1 MIGKIRSVVGK
12 VGALVRGERTIS
24 GEETLKTL
32 IGRGLVVGRNLQLG
46 HGSLID
52 YNHCW
57 LIEIGDDVVTA
68 PRVHIIA
75 HDASTKR
82 YLGSTRIARVR
93 IGDRVFLGAGVIVM
107 PGVTIGDD
115 AVIGAGSVVTKDVP
129 PRVVAAGTPAKT
141 IMTLDEYL
149 ERCNASYDTRPKFD
163 ASYTV
168 LGGITPQKRDE
179 MRARLVDGEGYV
191 V

>member
-1 MIGKIRSVVGK
+1 MIDRITSIVGKI
-12 VGALVRGERTIS
+12 GAIAKGERTLS

-32 IGRGLVVGRNLQLG
+32 VDRGLVVGRNLQLG

-57 LIEIGDDVVTA
+57 LIDIGDDVVTA

-82 YLGSTRIARVR
+82 HLGSTRIARVR

-107 PGVTIGDD
+107 PGVTIGNDSI
-115 AVIGAGSVVTKDVP
+115 IGAGSVVTKDVP
-129 PRVVAAGTPAKT
+129 PRVVAAGTPAKA

-149 ERCNASYDTRPKFD
+149 DRCRRVKDSRPNFD
-163 ASYTV
+163 ASSPV
-168 LGGITPQKRDE
+168 LGGITREMRDE
-179 MRARLVDGEGYV
+179 MRAKLADGEGYV